1 MRLASVVGV
10 ALGCLF
16 LLGVAYTAFQRIDD
30 LREAARWVDHTI
42 RVSEAASRLMTN
54 LDDAETGERG
64 FIITGNRDYLRSY
77 DNAQRTIPGTIADL
91 RFLTADNPAQQDALL
106 QIDKQSQQITSLLQ
120 TTIAIREARG
130 FAPAAAIVASGKLTE
145 LQDSLSLLVE
155 RFQAEENRLL
165 SIREDAE
172 EAKARVALSTTVGGL
187 ALAALLL
194 ACAGIALRVAMARRE
209 RDQVARVAVEA
220 GSRAVVESEERLR
233 VTLMSIGDAVA
244 VADAAGRVTRLNP
257 VAERLSGWPSAE
269 AAGLPL
275 AEVLVLVN
283 ELTRQEAENPVDRVF
298 REGAVVGLAN
308 HTLLVSRDGREIPID
323 DSAAP
328 IRGVDGTIIGVVMVF
343 RDITERRKREREE
356 TARVDSEHAR
366 ILASA
371 EALARMGSWRLE
383 LASSAFIC
391 SPQMRRIFGFDPDAT
406 LTPEL
411 FFGLVHPEE
420 RDSVRRVVSDALAGC
435 TTFRFR
441 ARIVRQ
447 DGTVRVLD
455 SGGEV
460 EVDERGTPSFLFG
473 FSRDVT
479 EEVRAE
485 EALREQTELYE
496 KLLGAQSDAG
506 DGVAITDGTR
516 MVYVNEALARIYGYT
531 VEELKALPSFLDLV
545 VPEERERLSENLRR
559 RMTGESP
566 DVVGETRIVR
576 KDGRQITVEYA
587 AKPVQGKGQPLL
599 ISIIRDVTARREAD
613 TALRDQTELYE
624 KLLGAQ
630 SDVGLGVAI
639 TDGTRIVY
647 VNDALARMYGYSV
660 GELMEM
666 PSALQLVVPADRK
679 RLRER
684 LGRRMQGEP
693 VGDLGETTVTRKD
706 GRQVVNAYA
715 VKPVQVKGRTLIIS
729 LVADITENRRAEESI
744 RQLSQRL
751 LRLQDEEQERIAREM
766 KSTVGKT
773 LEALLDELAAV
784 RDSGTVFDWK
794 TSEALRESQRLAQE
808 AAIGIRTLSRLLYPP
823 MLDEEGLAEAIRWYS
838 YDYTQSTRVKV
849 MLDVPPRFRRLGR
862 DAERTLFRVVQ
873 ESLANVARHS
883 GSLSATV
890 RLREEDGGKIRLE
903 IVDAGKGIPAEIL
916 ERTRGTVAIAGVG
929 IRGMVERMREL
940 GGAVE
945 ISSDDSGTTVTAMLH
960 PTG

>member
-1 MRLASVVGV
+1 MRRRKATVH
-10 ALGCLF
+10 F
-16 LLGVAYTAFQRIDD
+16 LSQGGIQLPP
-30 LREAARWVDHTI
+30 EN
-42 RVSEAASRLMTN
+42 EP
-54 LDDAETGERG
+54 RG
-64 FIITGNRDYLRSY
+64 RN
-77 DNAQRTIPGTIADL
+77 
-91 RFLTADNPAQQDALL
+91 
-106 QIDKQSQQITSLLQ
+106 
-120 TTIAIREARG
+120 E
-130 FAPAAAIVASGKLTE
+130 SG
-145 LQDSLSLLVE
+145 
-155 RFQAEENRLL
+155 A
-165 SIREDAE
+165 
-172 EAKARVALSTTVGGL
+172 
-187 ALAALLL
+187 
-194 ACAGIALRVAMARRE
+194 
-209 RDQVARVAVEA
+209 
-220 GSRAVVESEERLR
+220 
-233 VTLMSIGDAVA
+233 
-244 VADAAGRVTRLNP
+244 
-257 VAERLSGWPSAE
+257 
-269 AAGLPL
+269 
-275 AEVLVLVN
+275 
-283 ELTRQEAENPVDRVF
+283 
-298 REGAVVGLAN
+298 
-308 HTLLVSRDGREIPID
+308 RDG
-323 DSAAP
+323 
-328 IRGVDGTIIGVVMVF
+328 
-343 RDITERRKREREE
+343 
-356 TARVDSEHAR
+356 
-366 ILASA
+366 
-371 EALARMGSWRLE
+371 
-383 LASSAFIC
+383 
-391 SPQMRRIFGFDPDAT
+391 
-406 LTPEL
+406 
-411 FFGLVHPEE
+411 
-420 RDSVRRVVSDALAGC
+420 
-435 TTFRFR
+435 
-441 ARIVRQ
+441 
-447 DGTVRVLD
+447 
-455 SGGEV
+455 
-460 EVDERGTPSFLFG
+460 
-473 FSRDVT
+473 
-479 EEVRAE
+479 
-485 EALREQTELYE
+485 LYE
-496 KLLGAQSDAG
+496 IANTTGRNQ
-506 DGVAITDGTR
+506 
-516 MVYVNEALARIYGYT
+516 
-531 VEELKALPSFLDLV
+531 ALPSFLDLV

-666 PSALQLVVPADRK
+666 PSALQLVAPADRK

-808 AAIGIRTLSRLLYPP
+808 AATGIRTLSRLLYPP

-903 IVDAGKGIPAEIL
+903 IVDGGKGIPAEIL